1 MKKANRFLINLWVLL
16 SAAVLFTA
24 PFSAHS
30 AEVLMSYPVVALP
43 AILATTYVAYNQAM
57 NTPVFGAITKEIWTG
72 DIVANLYKNQ
82 QFLQYAWDDD
92 QYVLAGKVVHIPN
105 AGAASSVTKNRSSL
119 PATVAKRTDVD
130 LTYNLDE
137 YTTDPRLIAN
147 AETVELAY
155 DKRQSVISEDQM
167 ALNQTV
173 AENMIINWSPATLT
187 TANKVLTTG
196 TATTV
201 PTGMTNAGGTQLT
214 GSRKL
219 MKEADLKSMM
229 TAFNAANVPQ
239 EDRYCLVDAWMYDQL
254 ITDMGITAN
263 REFSKYYDAEKGIL
277 GKLHTF
283 NILMR
288 STVVSYAVGNSINAY
303 AAAGVAATDNNG
315 ALCWQKNS
323 VSRAM
328 GDILMFDQQSN
339 PAYYGDIYSFLLRM
353 GGTIR
358 RNDAKGVGVIIQN

>member
-1 MKKANRFLINLWVLL
+1 MKKANRFLINLVVLL

-24 PFSAHS
+24 PFSAFS
-30 AEVLMSYPVVALP
+30 AEILVSYPIVAVP
-43 AILATTYVAYNQAM
+43 AIVATTYVAYHQAM
-57 NTPVFGAITKEIWTG
+57 NTPVFGAITKEIWTS
-72 DIVANLYKNQ
+72 DVIANLYKNQ

-119 PATVAKRTDVD
+119 PATVAKRTDNDV
-130 LTYNLDE
+130 TYNLDE

-155 DKRQSVISEDQM
+155 DKRQSVIAEDQY
-167 ALNQTV
+167 ALNQTI
-173 AENMIINWSPATLT
+173 AENMIINWAPATLNT
-187 TANKVLTTG
+187 TVSANNPINRVLTTG
-196 TATTV
+196 TSTAV
-201 PTGMTNAGGTQLT
+201 PTGMTNAGGTALT
-214 GSRKL
+214 GSRNL

-229 TAFNAANVPQ
+229 TLFNTNNVPQ

-288 STVVSYAVGNSINAY
+288 ATVCTYATGGSLNA
-303 AAAGVAATDNNG
+303 
-315 ALCWQKNS
+315 
-323 VSRAM
+323 
-328 GDILMFDQQSN
+328 
-339 PAYYGDIYSFLLRM
+339 
-353 GGTIR
+353 
-358 RNDAKGVGVIIQN
+358 